1 MEQLHVVLRVK
12 MSRTGAVHIVILQ
25 RAKGF
30 GQITNDQDDAVQPR
44 VTECPSVQ
52 VIDRL
57 VAGLSRVENP
67 RNCYQL
73 AIAGQTNENYIRLQ
87 SRVAGAFFFY
97 ILALKSQK
105 HRVDSSSRM
114 AGDGGKIGSSCAGI
128 FSARGSLDDHWRAP
142 CPNAAN
148 LGMVTE

>member
-1 MEQLHVVLRVK
+1 VEQLHVVLRVK
-12 MSRTGAVHIVILQ
+12 MSRTGAVHKVILQ

-30 GQITNDQDDAVQPR
+30 GQITNDQDYAVQPR

-73 AIAGQTNENYIRLQ
+73 AIAGQTNENYIRRTYAL
-87 SRVAGAFFFY
+87 AGA
-97 ILALKSQK
+97 
-105 HRVDSSSRM
+105 R
-114 AGDGGKIGSSCAGI
+114 GWCI
-128 FSARGSLDDHWRAP
+128 FLLHPCFEITEAPRGFIFTNGW
-142 CPNAAN
+142 
-148 LGMVTE
+148 

>member
-1 MEQLHVVLRVK
+1 
-12 MSRTGAVHIVILQ
+12 MSRTGAVHKVILQ

-30 GQITNDQDDAVQPR
+30 GQITNDQDYAVQPR

-73 AIAGQTNENYIRLQ
+73 AIAGQTNETISGAHTLLQ
-87 SRVAGAFFFY
+87 ARVAGAFFFY